1 MSVGIWQL
9 LLIFLIILLLF
20 GAGRLPQV
28 MKDLGSGIKNLK
40 KELQDD
46 KKNDTKNTDK

>member
-28 MKDLGSGIKNLK
+28 MKDLGQGIKNFK
-40 KELQDD
+40 KELHNEKKDD
-46 KKNDTKNTDK
+46 INEKDK

>member
-28 MKDLGSGIKNLK
+28 MKDLGIGIKNLK
-40 KELQDD
+40 KELKDEENNNTNNKD
-46 KKNDTKNTDK
+46 K